1 MKINITRNGNEL
13 TVALEGR
20 LDTLTSPDL
29 EEELEDKLDDDVEM
43 LIFDFSGLEYISS
56 AGLRVL
62 VGAAQVMDEHVGD
75 MVIRNLSVPVRDV
88 FDVTGFSDA
97 FDIE

>member
-1 MKINITRNGNEL
+1 MTITMNRQGTEL

-29 EEELEDKLDDDVEM
+29 EEQLEPALKGVEK
-43 LIFDFSGLEYISS
+43 LIFDFEKLTYISS

-62 VGAAQVMDEHVGD
+62 LTALQVMEDQGEMKV
-75 MVIRNLSVPVRDV
+75 RNVCPEIMDV
-88 FDVTGFSDA
+88 LQVTGLID
-97 FDIE
+97 DINVE